1 MPKRRKSK
9 EPPKTSEYTV
19 SGGQKVFVVNSHAE
33 ICIRE
38 IDDPEYRREHD
49 GAKANT
55 KTRQSAYNMRESPI
69 AYMIAK
75 GQVNQ
80 AQGEAGLHFR
90 RIFEMAGGTGA
101 AAMDYTKEPVDGGGF
116 TDPLTE
122 RQWRAGKELS
132 EAHAKLGTAG
142 YELVRDVCGNGYFI
156 KDLHATKWKQ
166 TLNGKLLRESLTT
179 LAQFWGYE
187 TARIRKWSERMDK
200 VLRAC

>member
-1 MPKRRKSK
+1 M
-9 EPPKTSEYTV
+9 
-19 SGGQKVFVVNSHAE
+19 
-33 ICIRE
+33 
-38 IDDPEYRREHD
+38 IDDPGYQRQHD
-49 GAKANT
+49 GAKGNT
-55 KTRQSAYNMRESPI
+55 RHTSAIYNMRESPI

-116 TDPLTE
+116 SDPLTE

-142 YELVRDVCGNGYFI
+142 YELVRDICGNGYFI
-156 KDLHATKWKQ
+156 KDLHATKWQQ
-166 TLNGKLLRESLTT
+166 TLNGKLFRQSLTV

-187 TARIRKWSERMDK
+187 TARIRKWNKRVDCM
-200 VLRAC
+200 LTART